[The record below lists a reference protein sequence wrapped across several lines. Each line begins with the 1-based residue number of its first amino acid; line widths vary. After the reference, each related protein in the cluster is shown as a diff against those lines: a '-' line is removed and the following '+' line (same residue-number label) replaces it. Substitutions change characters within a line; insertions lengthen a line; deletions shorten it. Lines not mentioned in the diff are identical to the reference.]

1 MNLKLLWIWIQ
12 NGFQKGTH
20 IWKNV
25 IKTGLE
31 SQKRQVC
38 NMCTRKWQ
46 KQHKYMSWKAWFWC
60 SCLHGITVFTFAD
73 LLNQCQALLPKAFE
87 IESYGRRQ
95 EQKDGSR
102 EVWKTCEKHH
112 HKSANICHKLGP
124 KGGSPKVIFCMF
136 FWVPSRDGL
145 QGVPGQIPR
154 PKDMLKWRPRCPK
167 GRQKVPTDHPKA
179 TP

>member
-1 MNLKLLWIWIQ
+1 MKLKLLWILVQ
-12 NGFQKGTH
+12 NGLQKGTH

-31 SQKRQVC
+31 SQKRQAF

-60 SCLHGITVFTFAD
+60 SRLHGITVFTFAD

-102 EVWKTCEKHH
+102 EVWKTREKHH
-112 HKSANICHKLGP
+112 HQKMRNMSKTDLEM
-124 KGGSPKVIFCMF
+124 KSPKIVFLMF
-136 FWVPSRDGL
+136 LRVWGPGCPRVVPRTL
-145 QGVPGQIPR
+145 PGR
-154 PKDMLKWRPRCPK
+154 
-167 GRQKVPTDHPKA
+167 
-179 TP
+179 